1 MSGKPDLAIHTL
13 SHFLDRFVYRSPKVS
28 TGLRGSSIMQ
38 PLAGGDASGLLVTS
52 GRTSKVQG
60 SVNNEAFWAKKTED
74 VAAEDVFFHAYFN
87 RVAKDKVKKKP
98 KKAAK
103 DENDIDDSEAESEI
117 WKALVESR
125 PGIEGE
131 DESEGDIDLEDLESA
146 MGDEDDE
153 ALGEDLAGDEDV
165 IFNDESS
172 AGEEEEH
179 VDKDE
184 DEFDGFDEEEA
195 FDMDVSD
202 EDAFRDSDE
211 DLPSDLEMGVDEEED
226 EKTTN
231 KKEPSRREK
240 RRKLKNLPT
249 FASADDYAALLDQ
262 EPDEIV

>member
-28 TGLRGSSIMQ
+28 TNLRGSSIMQ
-38 PLAGGDASGLLVTS
+38 PLAGGDTSGLLVTS
-52 GRTSKVQG
+52 GRISKTQE
-60 SVNNEAFWAKKTED
+60 SVNNEAFWTKKTED

-87 RVAKDKVKKKP
+87 RVAKDKSKKKP
-98 KKAAK
+98 KKPAN

-131 DESEGDIDLEDLESA
+131 NESEDDIDLEDLESV
-146 MGDEDDE
+146 MGEEDDE
-153 ALGEDLAGDEDV
+153 ELGEDLAGDEDV

-172 AGEEEEH
+172 AGDEDDD
-179 VDKDE
+179 VDQNE
-184 DEFDGFDEEEA
+184 DEFERFDEEEA

-211 DLPSDLEMGVDEEED
+211 DVPSDIEMGVEEEED
-226 EKTTN
+226 GKTSG
-231 KKEPSRREK
+231 KETSRREK
-240 RRKLKNLPT
+240 KRKLKHLPT

-262 EPDEIV
+262 EPDENV